1 MIIHIKLLEYIGIA
15 SIAASDLIQKKALFL
30 IGNKAFYD

>member
-1 MIIHIKLLEYIGIA
+1 MIIHIKLLEYIGFTGIA
-15 SIAASDLIQKKALFL
+15 TFDPVQKKALFL

>member
-15 SIAASDLIQKKALFL
+15 SMTVSDLVQKKALFH